1 MNNRIIA
8 LISVVAA
15 LAAAPVAAQE
25 QQPAKPNPQAALEKL
40 LREVQQNSGRETQEN
55 REREQRFLAD
65 KAQQQRLLN
74 EAKAELARIEK
85 RSDELKTTYDGNE
98 KKLSELESLLN
109 ERLGSL
115 GEMFGVVRLV
125 AGDTKGLFDGSLVS
139 AQIPGRQE
147 FLSKL
152 AGSKSLPQTDELEKL
167 WYELLREAVES
178 GKVVHFTANVVAP
191 DGEQDQREVTRV
203 GVFNVISGG
212 KYLKYDTDTNQL
224 VELPRQ
230 PGGDANALAA
240 DFEKATSGYVPFAV
254 DPSRGAILELLIQTP
269 SYLERLNQGG
279 VVGWIIVALGAVG
292 LLIVVWRF
300 VALQAVGGKV
310 SRQLKS
316 DQPAENN
323 PLGRVMAS
331 YHEDTTLDTDTLNLK
346 LDEAILKEMPPLE
359 RGLTAIKIVAAV
371 APLLGLLGTVTGM
384 ILTFQQIT
392 LFGTGDPKLMADGIS
407 QALVTTMEGL
417 SVAIPLV
424 LLHGWL
430 SGKSQ
435 GLVQIL
441 DEQAAGMIAEHAES
455 RHVGNTA

>member
-1 MNNRIIA
+1 MKKTTIG
-8 LISVVAA
+8 LILVLGAVI
-15 LAAAPVAAQE
+15 AAPAGAQE
-25 QQPAKPNPQAALEKL
+25 QPARPDPRAALEQL
-40 LREVQQNSGRETQEN
+40 LRDIQQTSGRETREN

-74 EAKAELARIEK
+74 DAKAELSSVEQ

-98 KKLSELESLLN
+98 KELSELETVLN

-152 AGSKSLPQTDELEKL
+152 AASKALPQTEELEKL
-167 WYELLREAVES
+167 WFELLREAVES
-178 GKVVHFTANVVAP
+178 GKVVQFQADVVAP
-191 DGEQDQREVTRV
+191 DGTQAQRQVTRI
-203 GVFNVISGG
+203 GVYNAVADGR
-212 KYLKYDTDTNQL
+212 YLKYDTDTGRL
-224 VELPRQ
+224 IELERQ
-230 PGGDANALAA
+230 PGGDATSLAA
-240 DFEKATSGYVPFAV
+240 DFEVAASGYVPFAV
-254 DPSRGAILELLIQTP
+254 DPSRGAILSLLIQTP
-269 SYLERLNQGG
+269 SYMERLNQGG
-279 VVGWIIVALGAVG
+279 AVGWVIVALGAVG

-300 VALQAVGGKV
+300 FALQFVGSKV

-316 DQPAENN
+316 DTPSGNN
-323 PLGRVMAS
+323 PLGRVMAA
-331 YHEDTTLDTDTLNLK
+331 YHEDKTLDTETLNLK

-417 SVAIPLV
+417 TVAIPLV
-424 LLHGWL
+424 LLHGFL

-435 GLVQIL
+435 SLVQIL
-441 DEQAAGMIAEHAES
+441 DEQAAGMVAEHAES
-455 RHVGNTA
+455 RHVGNAA